1 MGKMMNLMVP
11 DESKLLT
18 TLQNIDLHNYCESRV
33 NSNSTRS
40 IQSCS
45 EEIIEESIMR
55 SFSLMHEYINNEE
68 RFETC
73 VKHKLKR
80 NDQSESLIGKI
91 ILSTFEDGFI

>member
-73 VKHKLKR
+73 VKLFSRHL
-80 NDQSESLIGKI
+80 L
-91 ILSTFEDGFI
+91 